1 MIKSQA
7 CKGFICCKENL
18 AISRQAASLLVAVLG
33 DEGQTLLGVDMII
46 VPVESCSFKYAKIR
60 WREVV
65 IERSSGAGISEIK
78 ALTAAAAA
86 AAGDISATT
95 GTMDFIGVE
104 AKARG

>member
-1 MIKSQA
+1 M
-7 CKGFICCKENL
+7 
-18 AISRQAASLLVAVLG
+18 LVVLG

-65 IERSSGAGISEIK
+65 IERSSGAGTSEIK
-78 ALTAAAAA
+78 GLTTA